1 LFFLFFS
8 LYLKKNL
15 APFDE
20 EIMKKFALTTLA
32 LAAAAFAGENF
43 GGIGVT
49 IYAVKDGVLIS
60 DVIPGSPAEAA
71 GLEANDH
78 IIAVDGVSLA
88 GNNIEAS
95 KNVLRGTVG
104 KPIELSVLREKE
116 TFTVTL
122 RRANISVND
131 IDASKVESWY
141 GESQNSYSSEE
152 IAEVASQDLS
162 KNQKL
167 LSVMQHG
174 HVVKAE
180 TTVSSADL
188 SSVSVETA
196 AEEVAPQVKNR
207 KVRAAGNLDAFD
219 REQVTIRLRTEGPT
233 VVRIV
238 NANGE
243 VTARLLKENAKAGSQ
258 TLAWDGKNAPA
269 GRYIVHIEQNGAASA
284 VATELR

>member
-1 LFFLFFS
+1 
-8 LYLKKNL
+8 
-15 APFDE
+15 
-20 EIMKKFALTTLA
+20 MKKFALTTLA
-32 LAAAAFAGENF
+32 LVAAAFAGESF

-60 DVIPGSPAEAA
+60 DVIPGSPAASA
-71 GLEANDH
+71 GLESNDR
-78 IIAVDGVSLA
+78 IVAVDGVSLA
-88 GNNIEAS
+88 GNDIETS

-104 KPIELSVLREKE
+104 KPMELSVLREKE
-116 TFTVTL
+116 SFTVTL

-131 IDASKVESWY
+131 IDASKVEAWY
-141 GESQNSYSSEE
+141 GENQSRYSSEE

-174 HVVKAE
+174 HVVKSEA
-180 TTVSSADL
+180 TVSSADL
-188 SSVSVETA
+188 SMVSVETA
-196 AEEVAPQVKNR
+196 EEVMPQVKNR

-219 REQVTIRLRTEGPT
+219 REQVTIHLRAEGST

-243 VTARLLKENAKAGSQ
+243 VAARLLKEDAKAGAQ

-284 VATELR
+284 VTTELR

>member
-1 LFFLFFS
+1 
-8 LYLKKNL
+8 
-15 APFDE
+15 
-20 EIMKKFALTTLA
+20 MKKFALTTLA
-32 LAAAAFAGENF
+32 LAAAAFAGESF

-60 DVIPGSPAEAA
+60 DVIPGSPAASA
-71 GLEANDH
+71 GLESNDR
-78 IIAVDGVSLA
+78 IVAVDGVSLA
-88 GNNIEAS
+88 GNDIEAS

-104 KPIELSVLREKE
+104 KPMELSVLREKE
-116 TFTVTL
+116 SFTVTL

-131 IDASKVESWY
+131 IDASKVEAWY
-141 GESQNSYSSEE
+141 GENQNRYSSEE

-174 HVVKAE
+174 HVVKSEA
-180 TTVSSADL
+180 TVSSADL
-188 SSVSVETA
+188 SMVSVETA
-196 AEEVAPQVKNR
+196 EEVMPQVKNR

-219 REQVTIRLRTEGPT
+219 REQVTIHLRAEGST

-243 VTARLLKENAKAGSQ
+243 VAARLLKEDAKAGAQ

-284 VATELR
+284 VTTELR

>member
-1 LFFLFFS
+1 MTLVFLC
-8 LYLKKNL
+8 
-15 APFDE
+15 E
-20 EIMKKFALTTLA
+20 EVMKEFALSTLA
-32 LAAAAFAGENF
+32 LAAAVFAGENF

-71 GLEANDH
+71 GLESNDH

-88 GNNIEAS
+88 GNDIEAS

-104 KPIELSVLREKE
+104 KPMELSVLREKE
-116 TFTVTL
+116 TFSVTL

-141 GESQNSYSSEE
+141 GKSQSSYSSEE
-152 IAEVASQDLS
+152 IAEVAAQDLS

-167 LSVMQHG
+167 LSVMKNG
-174 HVVKAE
+174 HVVKSE
-180 TTVSSADL
+180 MTVSSSDL
-188 SSVSVETA
+188 SSVSVESA
-196 AEEVAPQVKNR
+196 VEEFAPQTKQ
-207 KVRAAGNLDAFD
+207 KTVRAAGNLNAFD
-219 REQVTIRLRTEGPT
+219 REQVTINLRAEGST

-243 VTARLLKENAKAGSQ
+243 VAARLVKENAKAGAQSL
-258 TLAWDGKNAPA
+258 TWDGKDAPA
-269 GRYIVHIEQNGAASA
+269 GRYIVHIEQNGASSA
-284 VATELR
+284 VSAELR

>member
-1 LFFLFFS
+1 
-8 LYLKKNL
+8 
-15 APFDE
+15 
-20 EIMKKFALTTLA
+20 MKKIALTTLA

-71 GLEANDH
+71 GLEPNDH

-88 GNNIEAS
+88 GNHIEAS

-104 KPIELSVLREKE
+104 KPMELSVLREKE

-141 GESQNSYSSEE
+141 GENQNSYSSEE

-174 HVVKAE
+174 HVVKSE
-180 TTVSSADL
+180 MTVSSSDL
-188 SSVSVETA
+188 SSVSIESA
-196 AEEVAPQVKNR
+196 SEDAAPQMKTR
-207 KVRAAGNLDAFD
+207 KVRAAGNLNSFD
-219 REQVTIRLRTEGPT
+219 REQVTVNLHAEGST

-243 VTARLLKENAKAGSQ
+243 VVARLVKENARAGAQS
-258 TLAWDGKNAPA
+258 LAWNGKDASS
-269 GRYIVHIEQNGAASA
+269 GRYIVHIEQNGASSA
-284 VATELR
+284 VSAELR